1 MASASD
7 WRPDWYCASAS
18 RAQRCSRNGCASTR
32 ARRSAS
38 TESCRP
44 ARSAASSLSS
54 WRVEPQALEPL
65 GLDPAG
71 VPVPDVE
78 ERVAPPQRERLL
90 DDVPRS
96 VGLAA
101 GQQVPGV
108 RHHPVE
114 PLGIH
119 LATREVQPVP
129 VAEGVDR
136 LLAEVPSQPHD
147 AALDE
152 LAPGRRLVLAPQR
165 IRQSLDGDDVAP
177 ARGQGLEDD
186 PVASGELE
194 GVAIDGQWSQDLDA
208 HDSSVRPPGAPV
220 NAVNTRAIP
229 R

>member
-1 MASASD
+1 MPPGTQG
-7 WRPDWYCASAS
+7 RLEP
-18 RAQRCSRNGCASTR
+18 Q
-32 ARRSAS
+32 
-38 TESCRP
+38 
-44 ARSAASSLSS
+44 LL
-54 WRVEPQALEPL
+54 RVEPQALEPL

-78 ERVAPPQRERLL
+78 ERVPPPQRERLL

-119 LATREVQPVP
+119 LATREVQAVP

-136 LLAEVPSQPHD
+136 LLAEVPPQPHD

-165 IRQSLDGDDVAP
+165 VRQSLDGDDVAP